1 MTGHE
6 LARML
11 LDGPDLPV
19 YVRGYESGINDVSG
33 VHPVTVVRDVHDQSY
48 YGEHEIEAPD
58 EDGDPYFYG
67 QHRYPDEGASL
78 PRTAGLHIWGGT
90 E

>member
-1 MTGHE
+1 MTAHE

-48 YGEHEIEAPD
+48 YGAHEVID
-58 EDGDPYFYG
+58 TGDGENYFYG
-67 QHRYPDEGASL
+67 QHNFPDNGASL